1 MRVNIEKI
9 ARQAGVSIATVS
21 RAINGK
27 GPMREETRKR
37 ILQLVDEYHYVPNP
51 NARGLSGKFTETIGI
66 ILPELTDEFFMN
78 VIHAIDEEAYREN
91 RYVLVASS
99 HGQRDAVETL
109 IQFMGSGRVD
119 GVILMVP
126 KIQDEIMDVINR
138 SKRPIV
144 LMNSSKSL
152 KSVIS
157 FDINNF
163 QGSFAITE
171 HLIGHG
177 YESIGMMTGPEGNCD
192 AEERYKGFAAALK
205 AHGIDQV
212 DSLIVSGD
220 FTARSG
226 YHGLTRLMSQRRK
239 PRAIFAAN
247 DMMAVG
253 AFEAARNLH
262 IRIPEDV
269 AIVGFDDISLGHFL
283 LPSLTTVHV
292 PIQELGSKAIRYL
305 LKLIKKEVD
314 PDVPYREE
322 ISTGIVIGGS
332 CGCAS
337 TSFQSFYD

>member
-1 MRVNIEKI
+1 MRVNIEKL

-27 GPMREETRKR
+27 GPMREDTRKK
-37 ILQLVDEYHYVPNP
+37 ILQLVEEYHYIPNP

-78 VIHAIDEEAYREN
+78 VVHAIDEEAYKEN

-99 HGQRDAVETL
+99 HGQRDEVETL

-119 GVILMVP
+119 GVILMAP
-126 KIQDEIMDVINR
+126 KIHNEIIDVITR

-144 LMNSSKSL
+144 LMNSSKEL

-157 FDINNF
+157 FDINNY
-163 QGSFAITE
+163 QGTYAITE
-171 HLIGHG
+171 HLICHG
-177 YESIGMMTGPEGNCD
+177 YPTIGMITGPEGNCD
-192 AEERYKGFAAALK
+192 ADERYKGFMAALK
-205 AHGIDQV
+205 THGIYVV
-212 DSLIVSGD
+212 DSLIVPGD

-226 YHGLTRLMSQRRK
+226 YHGFTRLMSQRHK

-253 AFEAARNLH
+253 SFEAARNLH

-269 AIVGFDDISLGHFL
+269 AIVGFDDISLAHFL

-305 LKLIKKEVD
+305 LKLIKKEVN
-314 PDVPYREE
+314 PEIPYREE

-332 CGCAS
+332 CGCSA
-337 TSFQSFYD
+337 TSFQSFYG